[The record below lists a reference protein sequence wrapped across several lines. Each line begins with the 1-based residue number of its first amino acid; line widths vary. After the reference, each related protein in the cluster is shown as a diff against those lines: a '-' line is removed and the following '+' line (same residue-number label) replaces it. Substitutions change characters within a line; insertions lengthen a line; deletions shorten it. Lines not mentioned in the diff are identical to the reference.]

1 MRFKKP
7 RTSVGLDI
15 GSSSVKV
22 VELMARG
29 DQVHLVKW
37 GTSDLLPDAIV
48 DGEIM
53 DRAHVVETIQ
63 NLMEACGI
71 RNRRVVASVSGR
83 GVIVK
88 RVSMPRTTDEE
99 ADEAIRWEAEQ
110 HVPYDIADVV
120 LDYQILDRDAGPKE
134 MQVLL
139 VAAKQDVVLGKVE
152 IVREAGLIPVS
163 VDVDAFAVQNALEW
177 GEDFNPEETIAL
189 VNVGAELTNIHVVR
203 DGQPIYTQDLAT
215 GTHTLLESIQK
226 TYEVSRIESSQALKS
241 GGQDAGM
248 DLTSLVDTFSDD
260 LKLAIDRASLFLKTS
275 GDADQIDRIVLTGGG
290 SEIPGLIENLETK
303 TEVPIEAGDPMRR
316 IELPQDGHDEMN
328 VRGRGL
334 TVGIGL
340 ALREA
345 IAA

>member
-1 MRFKKP
+1 MRLRKP

-15 GSSSVKV
+15 GSSSIKV

-29 DQVHLVKW
+29 DQVFLLKW
-37 GTSDLLPDAIV
+37 GAADLVPDAIV

-53 DRAHVVETIQ
+53 DRTHVVETIQ

-71 RNRRVVASVSGR
+71 RNRRVVTSVSGR

-88 RVSMPRTTDEE
+88 RVSMPRVSEEE

-120 LDYQILDRDAGPKE
+120 LDYHLLDSQAGPKE

-139 VAAKQDVVLGKVE
+139 VAAKQDVILGRVE
-152 IVREAGLIPVS
+152 IVREAGLIPIG

-177 GEDFNPEETIAL
+177 GQEFDPEESIAL
-189 VNVGAELTNIHVVR
+189 VNIGSELTNIHVVR
-203 DGQPIYTQDLAT
+203 DSVPIYTQDLAS
-215 GTHTLLESIQK
+215 GTHSLLDAIQK
-226 TYEVSRIESSQALKS
+226 TYEISRPEALQALKT
-241 GGQDAGM
+241 GGREGGM

-275 GDADQIDRIVLTGGG
+275 GDAERLDRIVLTGGG
-290 SEIPGLIENLETK
+290 SEITGLFESFEQK
-303 TEVPIEAGDPMRR
+303 TDAPIEAGDPLRR
-316 IELPQDGHDEMN
+316 IQLPDEGGESGI
-328 VRGRGL
+328 RGRGL